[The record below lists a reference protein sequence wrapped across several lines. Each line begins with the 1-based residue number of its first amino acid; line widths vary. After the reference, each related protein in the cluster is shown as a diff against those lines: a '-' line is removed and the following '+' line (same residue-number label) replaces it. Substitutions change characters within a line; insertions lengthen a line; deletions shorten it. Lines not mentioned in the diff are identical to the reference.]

1 VVTVHHGGV
10 YSLKDG
16 QYVETCQYANPSSM
30 NLIGHDANFNI
41 ETQGDTLTLKG
52 INNPWNEVW
61 KRQ

>member
-1 VVTVHHGGV
+1 
-10 YSLKDG
+10 LKDG